1 MRPFDLAQDR
11 LSMTI
16 VKSPFYFFM
25 PPGAFSAE
33 QYWPGG
39 SFHHKAYDLS
49 TLQK

>member
-1 MRPFDLAQDR
+1 
-11 LSMTI
+11 MTI

-25 PPGAFSAE
+25 LPGAFSAE
-33 QYWPGG
+33 QYWPGD